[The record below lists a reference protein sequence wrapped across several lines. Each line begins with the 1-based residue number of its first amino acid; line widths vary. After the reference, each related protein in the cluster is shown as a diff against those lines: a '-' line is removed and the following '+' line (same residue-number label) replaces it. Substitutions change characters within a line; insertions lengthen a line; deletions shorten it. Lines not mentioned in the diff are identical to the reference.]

1 MNKSEA
7 AGQDSDADPDLSPSP
22 IPSLVVVAPL
32 ASSDGAEQPIEA
44 YKCSFNNDPGILS
57 ITSSTLQ
64 FTPANG
70 LDLNNP
76 NSVSNNA
83 ANLTASIALARS
95 QSLKQNGFSKFG
107 KRMSII
113 GKPQSPIAAS
123 PATGFPLA
131 GEESPAEI
139 APAAE
144 SFLEVPSSANDIAYM
159 GRSQSFDLRR
169 LSFRSNVSASSTPQD
184 SPPVAPSVSIPLSAI
199 TSITRARTKAILVA
213 PNALLIESRNIDND
227 FLSMSHT
234 SKYLF
239 TNVSGIKLS
248 ALESKIAEHIDLD
261 RVRRARSLLGS
272 SNENGG
278 HVDGGKRV
286 VRRTSQGGVQTL
298 FNLLKKSDGVD
309 LAGGGLSADHFSDI
323 YTQDALLARRQVA
336 ASEEEAMDSQ
346 DSMMSTSAMDT
357 TAAPQSLHARPS
369 YNDYF
374 GASKVLSDALEKSFE
389 LVGRSS
395 STNSRTDS
403 VQLQTER
410 ANSSSPSASSI
421 ADTSTTPAAMHPQ
434 NPYMLPKPRKDSTK
448 KWRNTDSSKQGSNL
462 RLAATDAYSSR
473 ENRSDSPRGFPSI
486 LKMRSNPVMSPT
498 NPRSHPGPLSSRAS
512 QKSNN
517 NDTQAYE
524 HTKSLLLQHMQSN
537 IDNIS
542 APPRTDSRNKDRYE
556 EGAFF
561 NSALL
566 DNLQVDYN
574 RLTDLL
580 LAASVGIVFVI
591 VVVDFWLIFN
601 IVF

>member
-1 MNKSEA
+1 
-7 AGQDSDADPDLSPSP
+7 
-22 IPSLVVVAPL
+22 
-32 ASSDGAEQPIEA
+32 
-44 YKCSFNNDPGILS
+44 
-57 ITSSTLQ
+57 
-64 FTPANG
+64 
-70 LDLNNP
+70 
-76 NSVSNNA
+76 
-83 ANLTASIALARS
+83 
-95 QSLKQNGFSKFG
+95 
-107 KRMSII
+107 
-113 GKPQSPIAAS
+113 
-123 PATGFPLA
+123 
-131 GEESPAEI
+131 
-139 APAAE
+139 
-144 SFLEVPSSANDIAYM
+144 
-159 GRSQSFDLRR
+159 
-169 LSFRSNVSASSTPQD
+169 
-184 SPPVAPSVSIPLSAI
+184 
-199 TSITRARTKAILVA
+199 
-213 PNALLIESRNIDND
+213 
-227 FLSMSHT
+227 
-234 SKYLF
+234 
-239 TNVSGIKLS
+239 LS

-272 SNENGG
+272 SKENGRL
-278 HVDGGKRV
+278 VDGGKRV

-298 FNLLKKSDGVD
+298 FNLLKKSDGID
-309 LAGGGLSADHFSDI
+309 LAGGGLTADHFSDI
-323 YTQDALLARRQVA
+323 YTQDALLARQQVA
-336 ASEEEAMDSQ
+336 ASEKKAMDSEKEAMDSQ

-357 TAAPQSLHARPS
+357 TAPPQSLHARPS

-421 ADTSTTPAAMHPQ
+421 ADTSTPQTAMHPQ

-462 RLAATDAYSSR
+462 RLVAVDINSSR
-473 ENRSDSPRGFPSI
+473 ENRSDSPHGFPSI
-486 LKMRSNPVMSPT
+486 LKMRSNPVMSPAK
-498 NPRSHPGPLSSRAS
+498 PRSQAGPLSNRAS
-512 QKSNN
+512 QKSNSN
-517 NDTQAYE
+517 ETQSYE

-537 IDNIS
+537 IGNIR
-542 APPRTDSRNKDRYE
+542 APPRTDSRNNDRSE
-556 EGAFF
+556 ERAFF